1 MAQIAVSH
9 LTFAYEGSY
18 NNIFEDVSFRIDTD
32 WKLGFIGRNGRGKTT
47 FLNLLLGKYE
57 YKGSITSQVP
67 FEYFPYPVSDK
78 NRITADL
85 LEELCPGFELWRV
98 MQEMDRLE
106 VGDDVLDRPFGSLS
120 NGEQTKMMLSML
132 FQHSDRFLLIDEPTN
147 HLDMHGREIVSRYL
161 NSKKGFILVSHDRA
175 FLDGCVDHVL
185 SINKADIEIQQ
196 GNFSTWQMNR
206 ERQDA
211 FEWSENE
218 KLIREITRLRKS
230 AAEKAQWADKSER
243 EKIGGDQSKIDTK
256 AGRRPWLGEKSR
268 KANKRAKAIEGRQE
282 AAIEEKTGLLKNI
295 ERAFPVKIIQQPF
308 SGSSL
313 MQLRDVALFYGE
325 RQICSGI
332 TFEVKPG
339 SRIALTGKNGC
350 GKTSLLKLLCG
361 EDIRYTG
368 SIMQPGR
375 LKISYVPQDASGL
388 HGTLAEYALA
398 SGVDEERFRAMLGK
412 LDFTGPQYNSRI
424 EDYSDGQKKKVL
436 LARSLCEDAH
446 LFIWDEPLNFVDV
459 LSRIQIENAILAYQ
473 PAIIFV
479 EHDRVFCERVAT
491 EIVEIKAESAE
502 RKDKC

>member
-47 FLNLLLGKYE
+47 FLNLLQGKYE
-57 YKGSITSQVP
+57 YRGTISSPVP
-67 FEYFPYPVSDK
+67 FEYFPYPIRRKDLL
-78 NRITADL
+78 TADL
-85 LEELCPGFELWRV
+85 LEELSPGYELWRLQ
-98 MQEMDRLE
+98 QEMDRLE
-106 VGDDVLDRPFGSLS
+106 IGDELLERPFASLS
-120 NGEQTKMMLSML
+120 NGEQTKMLLCLL
-132 FQHSDRFLLIDEPTN
+132 FQRANRFLLIDEPTN

-211 FEWSENE
+211 FEMSENE
-218 KLIREITRLRKS
+218 KLVKEITRLRKS
-230 AAEKAQWADKSER
+230 AAEKAQWAEHSER
-243 EKIGGDQSKIDTK
+243 EKIGVDPSKVDMK
-256 AGRRPWLGEKSR
+256 SGRRPWLGEKSR
-268 KANKRAKAIEGRQE
+268 KANKRAKAIQGRQE

-295 ERAFPVKIIQQPF
+295 ERAFPVKIIQTPF

-313 MQLRDVALFYGE
+313 LQLRDVSLYYGE
-325 RQICSGI
+325 RRVCSKV
-332 TFEVKPG
+332 TFEMKPG

-361 EDIRYTG
+361 ENIRCSG
-368 SIMQPGR
+368 QLVRPER
-375 LKISYVPQDASGL
+375 LKISIVPQDASGL
-388 HGTLAEYALA
+388 RGTLAEYALRC
-398 SGVDEERFRAMLGK
+398 GIDEERFRAMLGK
-412 LDFTGPQYNSRI
+412 LDFTGPQYSTRM
-424 EDYSDGQKKKVL
+424 EEYSDGQKKKVL
-436 LARSLCEDAH
+436 LARSLCEDAN
-446 LFIWDEPLNFVDV
+446 LFIWDEPLNFVDI
-459 LSRIQIENAILAYQ
+459 LSRIQIENAILTWQ
-473 PAIIFV
+473 PSILFV

-491 EIVEIKAESAE
+491 EIVEIGN
-502 RKDKC
+502 

>member
-18 NNIFEDVSFRIDTD
+18 DNIFDDVSFRIDTD

-47 FLNLLLGKYE
+47 FLNLLQGKYE
-57 YKGSITSQVP
+57 YKGLITSPVL
-67 FEYFPYPVSDK
+67 FEYFPYVLPDK
-78 NRITADL
+78 SKKTAVI
-85 LEELCPGFELWRV
+85 LEEFCPELELWRL
-98 MQEMDRLE
+98 QQDMDRLE
-106 VGDDVLDRPFGSLS
+106 VGDEVLDRPFASLS
-120 NGEQTKMMLSML
+120 NGEQTKMMLCLL

-161 NSKKGFILVSHDRA
+161 NSRKGFILVSHDRA

-218 KLIREITRLRKS
+218 KLIKEITRLRKS
-230 AAEKAQWADKSER
+230 AAEKAQWAEKSER
-243 EKIGGDQSKIDTK
+243 EKIGADPNKIDTK
-256 AGRRPWLGEKSR
+256 SGRRPWLGEKSR

-295 ERAFPVKIIQQPF
+295 ERAFPVKIIQTPF

-313 MQLRDVALFYGE
+313 LQMRDVSLYYGD
-325 RQICSGI
+325 RQVCSNI
-332 TFEVKPG
+332 SFEVRPG

-350 GKTSLLKLLCG
+350 GKTTLLKLLCG
-361 EDIRYTG
+361 ENIRYTG
-368 SIMQPGR
+368 SIVQPGR

-388 HGTLAEYALA
+388 HGTLADYALE
-398 SGVDEERFRAMLGK
+398 SGIDEERFRAMLGK
-412 LDFTGPQYNSRI
+412 LDFTAPQYHTRI
-424 EDYSDGQKKKVL
+424 EEYSDGQKKKVL

-459 LSRIQIENAILAYQ
+459 LSRIQIENAILTWQ
-473 PAIIFV
+473 PSIIFV
-479 EHDRVFCERVAT
+479 EHDKVFCERIAT
-491 EIVEIKAESAE
+491 GIVEIKNE
-502 RKDKC
+502 K

>member
-47 FLNLLLGKYE
+47 FLNLLQGKYE
-57 YKGSITSQVP
+57 YKGSITSPVP
-67 FEYFPYPVSDK
+67 FEYFPYHIPDK
-78 NRITADL
+78 SRITSEILD
-85 LEELCPGFELWRV
+85 ELCPGYELWRV
-98 MQEMDRLE
+98 QQEMDRLE

-120 NGEQTKMMLSML
+120 NGEQTKMMLSLL

-147 HLDMHGREIVSRYL
+147 HLDMVSRYL

-218 KLIREITRLRKS
+218 KLIKEITRLRRS
-230 AAEKAQWADKSER
+230 AAEKAQWAEHSER
-243 EKIGGDQSKIDTK
+243 EKIGADPNKIDTK
-256 AGRRPWLGEKSR
+256 SGRRPWLGEKSR
-268 KANKRAKAIEGRQE
+268 KANKRAKAI
-282 AAIEEKTGLLKNI
+282 
-295 ERAFPVKIIQQPF
+295 

-313 MQLRDVALFYGE
+313 MQLRDIALYYGE
-325 RQICSGI
+325 RQICSGV

-361 EDIRYTG
+361 ENIRYTG
-368 SIMQPGR
+368 SLVRPGR

-388 HGTLAEYALA
+388 RGTLAEYALR

-412 LDFTGPQYNSRI
+412 LDFSGPQYNSRI

-436 LARSLCEDAH
+436 LARSLCEDAN

-459 LSRIQIENAILAYQ
+459 LSRIQIENAILTYQ

-479 EHDRVFCERVAT
+479 EHDRVFCDRTAT
-491 EIVEIKAESAE
+491 EIVEIGFRNQQAHD
-502 RKDKC
+502 R

>member
-47 FLNLLLGKYE
+47 FLNLLQGKYE
-57 YKGSITSQVP
+57 YKGSITSPVP
-67 FEYFPYPVSDK
+67 FEYFPYHIPDK
-78 NRITADL
+78 SRITSEILD
-85 LEELCPGFELWRV
+85 ELCSGYELWRV
-98 MQEMDRLE
+98 QQEMDRLE
-106 VGDDVLDRPFGSLS
+106 VGDDILYRPFGSLS
-120 NGEQTKMMLSML
+120 NGEQTKMMLCL
-132 FQHSDRFLLIDEPTN
+132 LLQRSDRFLLIDEPTN
-147 HLDMHGREIVSRYL
+147 HLDMHGRETVSRYL

-218 KLIREITRLRKS
+218 KLIKEITRLRRS
-230 AAEKAQWADKSER
+230 AAEKAQWAEHSER
-243 EKIGGDQSKIDTK
+243 EKIGADPNKIDTK

-295 ERAFPVKIIQQPF
+295 ERAFPVKIIQLPY

-313 MQLRDVALFYGE
+313 MQLRDIALYYGK
-325 RQICSGI
+325 RQICSGV

-361 EDIRYTG
+361 ENIRYTG
-368 SIMQPGR
+368 SLVRPGR

-388 HGTLAEYALA
+388 RGTLAEYALR

-412 LDFTGPQYNSRI
+412 LDFSGPQYNSRI

-436 LARSLCEDAH
+436 LARSLCEDAN

-459 LSRIQIENAILAYQ
+459 LSRIQIENAILTYQ

-479 EHDRVFCERVAT
+479 EHDRVFCDRTAT
-491 EIVEIKAESAE
+491 EIVEIGFRNQQAHD
-502 RKDKC
+502 R

>member
-57 YKGSITSQVP
+57 YKGSITSPVP

-120 NGEQTKMMLSML
+120 NGEQTKMMLSLL

-256 AGRRPWLGEKSR
+256 TGRRPWLGEKSR

-308 SGSSL
+308 SGNSL

-459 LSRIQIENAILAYQ
+459 LSRIQIENAILTYQ

-479 EHDRVFCERVAT
+479 EHDKVFCERVAT